1 MVDAPPRPDRWDAA
15 AIGSAL
21 VLLVVAHL
29 VYPQR
34 IFQYA
39 VWLVVFSIW
48 MAWFVY
54 YGTKWLYGL
63 ESAEP
68 DGEA

>member
-1 MVDAPPRPDRWDAA
+1 MVERPPRPDRWDAA

-21 VLLVVAHL
+21 TLLAIAYL
-29 VYPQR
+29 VYPHP

-39 VWLVVFSIW
+39 VWLVVFTIW

-54 YGTKWLYGL
+54 YGTRWLYGFDP
-63 ESAEP
+63 ER
-68 DGEA
+68 DW